1 MTRSILV
8 ALVLMLSA
16 PINAEYTTRVVA
28 EDLAFPWSMVFIN
41 DDTFIVATRSGTL
54 EQLSLSSS
62 ERKTLQGAPETYV
75 ESQGGYFDLVL
86 DPDFASNQLVYL
98 ALGREFCHALYFREK
113 MGFALLK
120 WYLLGYLFYLCM
132 YHQ

>member
-98 ALGREFCHALYFREK
+98 ALADGPAEANATAIYQAVLGADGLTGLTKIFRV
-113 MGFALLK
+113 
-120 WYLLGYLFYLCM
+120 
-132 YHQ
+132 

>member
-41 DDTFIVATRSGTL
+41 DDTFIVATRSGTPRTA
-54 EQLSLSSS
+54 EPIQL
-62 ERKTLQGAPETYV
+62 RKK
-75 ESQGGYFDLVL
+75 DLTRRAR
-86 DPDFASNQLVYL
+86 D
-98 ALGREFCHALYFREK
+98 
-113 MGFALLK
+113 
-120 WYLLGYLFYLCM
+120 LC
-132 YHQ
+132 

>member
-54 EQLSLSSS
+54 
-62 ERKTLQGAPETYV
+62 
-75 ESQGGYFDLVL
+75 
-86 DPDFASNQLVYL
+86 
-98 ALGREFCHALYFREK
+98 
-113 MGFALLK
+113 
-120 WYLLGYLFYLCM
+120 
-132 YHQ
+132 